1 MVAMA
6 FVGFVIV
13 GIMAALGVWMGAL
26 RRWYTRLIVAALAT
40 VPAMAFVPPPPCR
53 SDVGCVDWPF
63 WLFDLAL
70 IYGLM
75 WWINRVWRDDEAP
88 AAVPAPAVGPLT
100 GASTFTPAAQ
110 PAAQPA
116 AAGGRHRKYT
126 FRSSVKGGSN
136 D

>member
-1 MVAMA
+1 MA

-26 RRWYTRLIVAALAT
+26 RRWYTRLIMAALAT

-75 WWINRVWRDDEAP
+75 WWINRVWLRDWPQVEAAP
-88 AAVPAPAVGPLT
+88 EPAPAVGPLSG
-100 GASTFTPAAQ
+100 GATFTPAV
-110 PAAQPA
+110 QPA
-116 AAGGRHRKYT
+116 AAPGGRHRRYT

>member
-6 FVGFVIV
+6 FVGFVII
-13 GIMAALGVWMGAL
+13 GIVAALGVWMGAL
-26 RRWYTRLIVAALAT
+26 RRWYTRLILAALAT

-53 SDVGCVDWPF
+53 SDVGCADWPF

-75 WWINRVWRDDEAP
+75 WWINRVWRDDATTEAAP
-88 AAVPAPAVGPLT
+88 AQPPVVGPLT
-100 GASTFTPAAQ
+100 GGGAFT

-116 AAGGRHRKYT
+116 AAGGRHRRYT
-126 FRSSVKGGSN
+126 FHSTAKGGG
-136 D
+136 DD